1 MQLVQLPECGGFSLT
16 WADKLRKSIAKK
28 NPKAFMELQEEYFK
42 VIKEKGLSENLCRYV
57 WNVLVC
63 TSKGYGFN
71 KSHTLAYSLIA
82 LQEMNLAYKYPI
94 IFWNCA
100 CLISDA
106 GGNEDEEVDEEI
118 VEEVKVEETYYNE
131 MEEFGADDTIDENED
146 SYEEEDCDGFAVE
159 VVKTTDG
166 KKKKKA
172 KTTNYGKISAAIG
185 KIKAAGVNV
194 VAPDINNSTY
204 TFSPDIE
211 NNAIRYG
218 LSGIVKVGE
227 DIVKNIISNRPYSS
241 IEDFLNKVK
250 VNKAQ
255 MINLIKSGAF
265 DCFGNR
271 IEVMDKYIEMV
282 SEPKKRIT
290 LQNMKM
296 LIDFGLIPEKYDL
309 ECRVYNFN
317 KYLKKFKWNNYYLI
331 NEIAFDFYEKHFNM
345 DYILPSES
353 DEAEFMIKQTTWDNI
368 YQSHMD
374 KVRPF
379 VKEHN
384 KELLAAVNKRLKDD
398 MWNKYCEGNI
408 SKWEM
413 DAVSFYSHEH
423 ELAFV
428 DEFIYELDDFESLDP
443 EPVVERLMPIKGSM
457 VPIFKLSRIA
467 GTVLDRDKAKKTVTL
482 LTTTGV
488 VTVKIYGN
496 AFANYDKQLS
506 VKGADGKK
514 HVIEKSWFARGN
526 KIIVCGMR
534 REDSF
539 VAKKYSRTPHHLIE
553 LITQVND
560 DGTIVVKGEREVE
573 G

>member
-1 MQLVQLPECGGFSLT
+1 MV
-16 WADKLRKSIAKK
+16 K
-28 NPKAFMELQEEYFK
+28 
-42 VIKEKGLSENLCRYV
+42 
-57 WNVLVC
+57 
-63 TSKGYGFN
+63 N

-82 LQEMNLAYKYPI
+82 LQEMNLAYRYPI

-106 GGNEDEEVDEEI
+106 GGNEDEDLDEEI

-131 MEEFGADDTIDENED
+131 MEEFGADDTIDENEN
-146 SYEEEDCDGFAVE
+146 SYEEEDCDGFVVE

-227 DIVKNIISNRPYSS
+227 DIVKNIISNRPYNS

-331 NEIAFDFYEKHFNM
+331 NEIAFNFYEKHFNM

>member
-1 MQLVQLPECGGFSLT
+1 MV
-16 WADKLRKSIAKK
+16 K
-28 NPKAFMELQEEYFK
+28 
-42 VIKEKGLSENLCRYV
+42 
-57 WNVLVC
+57 
-63 TSKGYGFN
+63 N

-106 GGNEDEEVDEEI
+106 GGNEDEDEDVDEEI

-131 MEEFGADDTIDENED
+131 MEEFSADDTIDENED
-146 SYEEEDCDGFAVE
+146 SYEEEDCDGFVVE
-159 VVKTTDG
+159 IVKTTVG

-227 DIVKNIISNRPYSS
+227 DIVKNIMSNRPYSS

-526 KIIVCGMR
+526 KIIVCGIR

-539 VAKKYSRTPHHLIE
+539 VAKKYSRTPHSLVEKIE
-553 LITQVND
+553 QVNSDGTLLITS
-560 DGTIVVKGEREVE
+560 ERKEIS
-573 G
+573 